1 LGLFLLAHFFAQ
13 KIHKVDICF
22 FNRRVFKM
30 ADTVVFSNY
39 SEAGPKLLKGEGLIQ
54 GNFQA
59 APMHVTVANT
69 IRRQILAAVKTVG
82 FKTEPPELSDV
93 NISVNTTPLV
103 NEMLMHRIGMIPV
116 FVEDPDTFNS
126 EEYEF
131 RINVENVGNDVVPI
145 TSADIQVFKSTG
157 VDGEWAE
164 LPNKDFFPVDP
175 ITGMGSL
182 ITILRPRYNID
193 SIPERLTVR
202 AKGSVGTGRQNMR
215 FSSVAQCSY
224 EYTLDPNPSRQDIIF
239 NNWLAVSKKVANP
252 AEIPP
257 ERLQELKREF
267 ECLEV
272 QRCYLI
278 DEKGEPYDFT
288 FHIETVGVL
297 SVPTIIERGI
307 MSCEDIV
314 TPYLAFDTDFPQDA
328 SGQSTVVCNVSAR
341 RMQNSFE
348 FVFQN
353 EEHTLGNLLQTYL
366 VERHVNGS
374 EQPRILYAG
383 YKVPHPLRSEMVL
396 VVAPEDGQE
405 NTARLAVAN
414 TCKFLKQY
422 FNNILQSW
430 KTVPKGASAAAEA
443 APAQPSLQVPNAA
456 TTKKRGNTKKP

>member
-1 LGLFLLAHFFAQ
+1 LVARFFAQ

-39 SEAGPKLLKGEGLIQ
+39 SESGPKLLKGEGLIQ
-54 GNFQA
+54 GTFQA
-59 APMHVTVANT
+59 APMHVTIANT
-69 IRRQILAAVKTVG
+69 IRRQVLAAVKTVG

-126 EEYEF
+126 EIYEF

-157 VDGEWAE
+157 DDGQWSE
-164 LPNKDFFPVDP
+164 LSNKDFFPLDP

-202 AKGSVGTGRQNMR
+202 AKASVGTGRQNMR

-224 EYTLDPNPSRQDIIF
+224 EYTLDPNPSRQEIIL

-252 AEIPP
+252 AELAP
-257 ERLQELKREF
+257 ERLAELKREF

-288 FHIETVGVL
+288 FHIESVGVL
-297 SVPTIIERGI
+297 SVPTIIERAI
-307 MSCEDIV
+307 KSCEDIV
-314 TPYLAFDTDFPQDA
+314 SPYLTFDTDFPQDA
-328 SGQSTVVCNVSAR
+328 SGQPTVVCNVSAR
-341 RMQNSFE
+341 RMENSFE
-348 FVFQN
+348 FIFQN

-366 VERHVNGS
+366 VERHVDGK
-374 EQPRILYAG
+374 ELPRIRYAG

-430 KTVPKGASAAAEA
+430 KSVPKESSSVRAG
-443 APAQPSLQVPNAA
+443 PSVQEPA
-456 TTKKRGNTKKP
+456 TTAKVNKKRANSKKP

>member
-1 LGLFLLAHFFAQ
+1 
-13 KIHKVDICF
+13 
-22 FNRRVFKM
+22 M
-30 ADTVVFSNY
+30 ADTVMFSNY
-39 SEAGPKLLKGEGLIQ
+39 SEAGPKLLKGDGLIQ
-54 GNFQA
+54 GNFRA
-59 APMHVTVANT
+59 APMHVTIANT
-69 IRRQILAAVKTVG
+69 IRRQVLAAVKTVG

-126 EEYEF
+126 EDYEF

-145 TSADIQVFKSTG
+145 TSSDIQVFKSVGDDATG
-157 VDGEWAE
+157 AVQWAE
-164 LPNKDFFPVDP
+164 LPNNDFFPLDP

-202 AKGSVGTGRQNMR
+202 AKASVGTGRQNMR

-224 EYTLDPNPSRQDIIF
+224 EYTLDPNPSRQEIIF

-252 AEIPP
+252 AEIAP
-257 ERLQELKREF
+257 ERLAELKREF

-278 DEKGEPYDFT
+278 NEKGEPYDFT
-288 FHIETVGVL
+288 FHIESVGVL

-307 MSCEDIV
+307 KTCEDIV

-366 VERHVNGS
+366 VERHVDGQ
-374 EQPRILYAG
+374 EQPRVLYAG

-405 NTARLAVAN
+405 ATARLAVAN

-430 KTVPKGASAAAEA
+430 KAAPKDSSKAEA
-443 APAQPSLQVPNAA
+443 APALEGANAKA
-456 TTKKRGNTKKP
+456 PKKRANSKKP

>member
-1 LGLFLLAHFFAQ
+1 
-13 KIHKVDICF
+13 
-22 FNRRVFKM
+22 M

-39 SEAGPKLLKGEGLIQ
+39 SESGPKLLKGEGLIQ
-54 GNFQA
+54 GTFQA
-59 APMHVTVANT
+59 APMHVTIANT
-69 IRRQILAAVKTVG
+69 IRRQVLAAVKTVG

-126 EEYEF
+126 EIYEF

-157 VDGEWAE
+157 DDGQWSE
-164 LPNKDFFPVDP
+164 LSNKDFFPLDP

-202 AKGSVGTGRQNMR
+202 AKASVGTGRQNMR

-224 EYTLDPNPSRQDIIF
+224 EYTLDPNPSRQEIIL

-252 AEIPP
+252 AELAP
-257 ERLQELKREF
+257 ERLAELKREF

-288 FHIETVGVL
+288 FHIESVGVL
-297 SVPTIIERGI
+297 SVPTIIERAI
-307 MSCEDIV
+307 KSCEDIV
-314 TPYLAFDTDFPQDA
+314 SPYLTFDTDFPQDA
-328 SGQSTVVCNVSAR
+328 SGQPTVVCNVSAR
-341 RMQNSFE
+341 RMENSFE
-348 FVFQN
+348 FIFQN

-366 VERHVNGS
+366 VERHVDGK
-374 EQPRILYAG
+374 ELPRIRYAG

-430 KTVPKGASAAAEA
+430 KSVPKESSSVRAG
-443 APAQPSLQVPNAA
+443 PSVQEPA
-456 TTKKRGNTKKP
+456 TTAKVNKKRANSKKP